1 MSNLKN
7 LLFKAIDK
15 SAEMSKQAIAMAS
28 DAIEKFDTSMIR
40 QASSDVLER
49 LRKANISKTDDYVVE
64 IHYDEEKGEHLV
76 CSVTDNVLTV
86 QVFYNSDNE
95 TSSRETKITIPEQYD
110 VTKISKRI
118 DRKRK
123 LIVISFPMTN
133 KSDGNVGGQSIQFKR
148 KEA

>member
-7 LLFKAIDK
+7 LLLKAIDK
-15 SAEMSKQAIAMAS
+15 SAELSKQAVIMAS
-28 DAIEKFDTSMIR
+28 DAFEKLDTSVIR
-40 QASSDVLER
+40 QASSDILEALKR
-49 LRKANISKTDDYVVE
+49 ADVSKANDYVVE
-64 IHYDEEKGEHLV
+64 LDYDEEKGEHFV

-110 VTKISKRI
+110 VTKINKRI

-123 LIVISFPMTN
+123 LIVISFPLAN
-133 KSDGNVGGQSIQFKR
+133 KGDDNASTQSIQFKR